1 MDYKH
6 ELNLQDRSNKLD
18 QNADQSKHDIC
29 NPSNQEVDLAL
40 MDKIIALQNTK
51 TGSKLIDFMNA
62 AVRPQTMYFMFMC
75 YFVIKACFIFWIF
88 SNPSV
93 QFILSDVWTKDDM
106 SLLTG
111 MASFFYVGRVL
122 GK

>member
-51 TGSKLIDFMNA
+51 TGSKLIDWMNA
-62 AVRPQTMYFMFMC
+62 AVRPQTMYFMFTC
-75 YFVIKACFIFWIF
+75 YFAIKCAFIYWIF
-88 SNPSV
+88 HTSATFV
-93 QFILSDVWTKDDM
+93 LTDVWTKDDM